1 MKTDCDVIRDL
12 LPLYEDEV
20 CSEKSR
26 DLVREHLEEC
36 SVCLE
41 LFNQLHDTEIENEL
55 KEEKISVIEYGTR
68 RFRRRLMMIGFLI
81 STFFAI
87 LILNPLIK
95 DFTTEVI
102 CSFKDHHAKSA
113 KRLEKH
119 LKRAA
124 MWGDPDGEYEYGKIL
139 LAKTFSTEDGK
150 SDRLKADGI
159 TLLQAA
165 ADHGHPR
172 AEADLGSYYLR
183 GFYVKKD
190 TTRAFTL
197 FQRAAEHG
205 DLSALYLLGI
215 CYLHGRGVE
224 QDKAEAV
231 KWFKKA
237 VDREATPAFYL
248 LGNCYYHGEGVNQDF
263 TQAVDLFRKAAEKH
277 YGDAEL
283 ALGRCY
289 FNGEGVE
296 QNKQTAT
303 ELYRKSAEH
312 QNSKA
317 QFVLAQSYFDGEG
330 VEQNSD
336 EAVYWL
342 LSSAENGLLE
352 GQFDYAKRLAE
363 GNGVEKNLQ
372 EAVIW
377 FRKAAEQGNEEAKEA
392 LKELEG
398 ENREE

>member
-36 SVCLE
+36 QACLE
-41 LFNQLHDTEIENEL
+41 LFNQLHETEIENEL

-102 CSFKDHHAKSA
+102 CSFKDHSA
-113 KRLEKH
+113 RSARRLEKH
-119 LKRAA
+119 LRRAA
-124 MWGDPDGEYEYGKIL
+124 MWGNPDGQYEYGKIL
-139 LAKTFSTEDGK
+139 LTNSFLIEGGK

-159 TLLQAA
+159 ALIQAA

-172 AEADLGSYYLR
+172 AEAELGSYYLR
-183 GFYVKKD
+183 GIYVKKD

-237 VDREATPAFYL
+237 VDCEATPAFYL
-248 LGNCYYHGEGVNQDF
+248 LGNCYYRGEGVDQNY
-263 TQAVDLFRKAAEKH
+263 TQAVDLFRKH

-289 FNGEGVE
+289 FNGEGVPQDKE
-296 QNKQTAT
+296 TAVDLYLKAANQN
-303 ELYRKSAEH
+303 
-312 QNSKA
+312 NSQA
-317 QFVLAQSYFDGEG
+317 QFVLAQCYFDGEG
-330 VEQNSD
+330 VEQNTG

-342 LSSAENGLLE
+342 RCSAERGLSE
-352 GQFDYAKRLAE
+352 GQLAYAKRLAE
-363 GNGVEKNLQ
+363 GDGVEKNLQ

-377 FRKAAEQGNEEAKEA
+377 FKKAAERGNEEAKEA
-392 LKELEG
+392 LKELEAG
-398 ENREE
+398 IETK